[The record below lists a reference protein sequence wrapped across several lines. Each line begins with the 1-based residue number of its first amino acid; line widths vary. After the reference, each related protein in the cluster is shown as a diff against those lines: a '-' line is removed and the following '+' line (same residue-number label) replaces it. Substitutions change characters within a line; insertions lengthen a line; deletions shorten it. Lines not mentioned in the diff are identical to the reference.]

1 MKLLSSAGNLIRAL
15 IFVFAL
21 CIALSPAGAAAE
33 TIGSNKGRMHS
44 TAAVRD
50 TLGRL
55 EAGFADVKQKGLLS
69 FEQQKM
75 LATTSGDCITLLVE
89 LSQKADLMQAA
100 AREEFKALFLENA
113 DLLRRI
119 IAYNQARLDDAL
131 EEKAGSRGG

>member
-1 MKLLSSAGNLIRAL
+1 
-15 IFVFAL
+15 
-21 CIALSPAGAAAE
+21 
-33 TIGSNKGRMHS
+33 MHS

-100 AREEFKALFLENA
+100 AALIEAGAAGAVRELVALSRRSVSKNARVWVTGGGGAGLAERLGRGARYEPDLVLRGLDFLFGLNC
-113 DLLRRI
+113 R
-119 IAYNQARLDDAL
+119 
-131 EEKAGSRGG
+131 